1 MEYKALYG
9 EFPFL
14 KEVGRERQEQFAEY
28 FKSAPLWLMKELQ
41 MEELKKG
48 TVFIREG
55 EPADTV
61 FFLSKVL
68 QEPRTTVFMEC
79 PMILCSMIRF
89 MPLEVWNSSW
99 IMTVTGRRFGL

>member
-41 MEELKKG
+41 MEENRRIL
-48 TVFIREG
+48 F
-55 EPADTV
+55 

-89 MPLEVWNSSW
+89 MPLEAWSSSW